1 MEIVDE
7 LLDADISAKAKD
19 IAINSVKPSKNKK
32 YLEDDTL
39 VSQRSLFDTVKD
51 DDIITEL
58 NSMDLSSMTP
68 IEALNTLYRLQNKL
82 KNRWEA

>member
-1 MEIVDE
+1 M
-7 LLDADISAKAKD
+7 
-19 IAINSVKPSKNKK
+19 
-32 YLEDDTL
+32 EDDTL
-39 VSQRSLFDTVKD
+39 VSQMSLFDTVKD

-82 KNRWEA
+82 KNRW